1 MKRGEPYHTSVGRF
15 MKLPET
21 FEENLST
28 ISFTGAEVERNEYR
42 GGLWGEENGKAM
54 IDQGEVPSTQ
64 NNNRRNF
71 GQRSGAWA
79 KKMDLVNI
87 SFV

>member
-28 ISFTGAEVERNEYR
+28 ISFAGAEVERNEYR
-42 GGLWGEENGKAM
+42 GGLWGGKWQS
-54 IDQGEVPSTQ
+54 DD
-64 NNNRRNF
+64 
-71 GQRSGAWA
+71 RSKRGT
-79 KKMDLVNI
+79 I
-87 SFV
+87 SPI